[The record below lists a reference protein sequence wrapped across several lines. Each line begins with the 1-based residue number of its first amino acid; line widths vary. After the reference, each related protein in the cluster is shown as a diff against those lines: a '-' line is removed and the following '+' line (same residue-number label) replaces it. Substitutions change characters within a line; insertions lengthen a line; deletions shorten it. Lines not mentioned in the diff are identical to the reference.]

1 MTPPAGWRPTASLE
15 AARERAR
22 MLAAA
27 RDFFARHDVLEVET
41 PALSKA
47 AVSDPQIE
55 SVGATLRAVPGM
67 PYFLHTSPEFAMK
80 RLLAAGW
87 PDVYQV
93 CKVFRDGEVG
103 RRHQPEFTMVEWY
116 RLGTT
121 FSAMMRHA
129 VDFLAAV
136 LDADRLPRAPRYLG
150 YADAFAEFA
159 GLDPLAASTD
169 ELARAVRADAGLARA
184 LGDDRDAWL
193 DLVLTQSVAPR
204 FAPDGLTVLH
214 HFPVT
219 QAALARRC
227 PDDDR
232 VADRFEVFLG
242 EVELANG
249 YHELTD
255 SAEQRA
261 RIDAD
266 QRARRRRGQPARPLD
281 ERFLAAMD
289 AGLPDCCGVAVGFDR
304 LVMINT
310 GSKTLAGVQTFTAVE
325 TDLE

>member
-1 MTPPAGWRPTASLE
+1 
-15 AARERAR
+15 

-41 PALSKA
+41 PALSRA

-55 SVGATLRAVPGM
+55 TVGATLRAVPGV

-116 RLGTT
+116 RLGET
-121 FSAMMRHA
+121 FSGMMRHT
-129 VDFLAAV
+129 VEFLAAV
-136 LDADRLPRAPRYLG
+136 LAPGRLPRAPRFLS
-150 YADAFAEFA
+150 YADAFAEQA
-159 GLDPLAASTD
+159 GLDPFAAAVD
-169 ELARAVRADAGLARA
+169 ELARTVRADAGLARA

-193 DLVLTQSVAPR
+193 DLVLTQAVAPR
-204 FAPDGLTVLH
+204 FPTDGLTVLH
-214 HFPVT
+214 HFPAT

-255 SAEQRA
+255 AAEQRA
-261 RIDAD
+261 RLDAD
-266 QRARRRRGQPARPLD
+266 QRARQRRGQPVRPLD

-310 GSKTLAGVQTFTAVE
+310 GSDTLAGVQTFTAVE
-325 TDLE
+325 TERG